1 LQPTIGEDGPHDR
14 SWVGRGTDSGG
25 SIVAIASVDGFSYSR
40 FHAAYGAAKA
50 GLISLIKTYSDEFGP
65 YGIRV
70 NCVAPGNVGGG
81 VWDKPDVGFGEDPM
95 NTLAPPRPLDIA
107 NGVLFLASSLAERV
121 TGQTLV
127 VDGGAS
133 TRSPWTVAATGA

>member
-14 SWVGRGTDSGG
+14 SWVGRGTDCGG
-25 SIVAIASVDGFSYSR
+25 SIVAIASVDGFSSSR

-95 NTLAPPRPLDIA
+95 NTLAHHDPLISPTGCCFWPRH
-107 NGVLFLASSLAERV
+107 
-121 TGQTLV
+121 
-127 VDGGAS
+127 
-133 TRSPWTVAATGA
+133 SPSG